1 MAIGVDSRAK
11 RILTPLAAYQE
22 LSEPADL
29 TNLLEAAPRLR
40 ASEKALG
47 IYKNDPASVADSIL
61 FTSAGLYIHS
71 DDGSWVHVA
80 YSDIERTI
88 PPESKVDVTGFSV
101 RCRDGR
107 QVWVPVKGARAGK
120 FYDAFEVARFLDRAR
135 IDVAGQ

>member
-11 RILTPLAAYQE
+11 RILTPLIAYWE

-40 ASEKALG
+40 ASEDALG
-47 IYKNDPASVADSIL
+47 IYRNDPASFANSIL

-88 PPESKVDVTGFSV
+88 LPESKVDVTGFNV

-107 QVWVPVKGARAGK
+107 QVWVPVKGARAGVV
-120 FYDAFEVARFLDRAR
+120 YENLRRAR
-135 IDVAGQ
+135 R